1 MFSQLHLYFYEG
13 YTFVKRPKTSI
24 WRALNLAGNLFSSI
38 GPLALE
44 RRTMRYLSNLFCFV
58 FRSQRRTITLKKSE
72 CPVCQSL
79 LPVHLMTSHV
89 DSCLEP
95 TKKVTTKIQLL
106 FYFSISWFCRLVFQT
121 LTRFWIRICF
131 IYLLLEI
138 RALSIR
144 LYFLIFTYYYTSS
157 KPWQS
162 ELNNFLSRSKLVVP
176 TAEV

>member
-1 MFSQLHLYFYEG
+1 
-13 YTFVKRPKTSI
+13 
-24 WRALNLAGNLFSSI
+24 
-38 GPLALE
+38 
-44 RRTMRYLSNLFCFV
+44 MRYLSNLFCFV

-79 LPVHLMTSHV
+79 VPVHLMTSHV

-95 TKKVTTKIQLL
+95 KKKVTTKIQLL

-138 RALSIR
+138 RELSFRLISLFLPTITPHRSPDNQTWIIFFPDRNSSFQPPRFNPQIR
-144 LYFLIFTYYYTSS
+144 
-157 KPWQS
+157 PRRRGG
-162 ELNNFLSRSKLVVP
+162 NRSAGFGFRNRLHSVHRRFWKYV
-176 TAEV
+176 